1 MNFGDV
7 LLARLPFPDGGG
19 FKLRPVLVIHE
30 HGDGDLLVVPVTTH
44 DPRGVGDTP
53 IALWQEAGLRVKMVP
68 ATRIGEAR
76 ILPRFGGWHHFPAG
90 SGPFCAFSYCW
101 RNAPADTSPSELG

>member
-7 LLARLPFPDGGG
+7 LLVRLPFPDGGG

-53 IALWQEAGLRVKMVP
+53 ILLWQEAGLRLQSTARMCKFATIAKGVVVKQ
-68 ATRIGEAR
+68 
-76 ILPRFGGWHHFPAG
+76 LG
-90 SGPFCAFSYCW
+90 SLAVTD
-101 RNAPADTSPSELG
+101 ADRT

>member
-1 MNFGDV
+1 VNFGDV

-44 DPRGVGDTP
+44 DPRGVGDPP
-53 IALWQEAGLRVKMVP
+53 IVLWQGAGLRLESTARMCKFATIAKGVVVKQLGSLAVTD
-68 ATRIGEAR
+68 ADRTQQSLRSFLIR
-76 ILPRFGGWHHFPAG
+76 LCPAG
-90 SGPFCAFSYCW
+90 
-101 RNAPADTSPSELG
+101 

>member
-1 MNFGDV
+1 MKFGDV

-19 FKLRPVLVIHE
+19 FKLRPVLVVHE

-53 IALWQEAGLRVKMVP
+53 ISLWQEAGLRLES
-68 ATRIGEAR
+68 IAR
-76 ILPRFGGWHHFPAG
+76 MCKFAVEPRDV
-90 SGPFCAFSYCW
+90 
-101 RNAPADTSPSELG
+101 ADSR

>member
-1 MNFGDV
+1 VPGVNFGDV
-7 LLARLPFPDGGG
+7 LLVRLPFPDGGG

-53 IALWQEAGLRVKMVP
+53 ILLWQEAGLRLQSTARMCKFATIAKGVVVKQ
-68 ATRIGEAR
+68 
-76 ILPRFGGWHHFPAG
+76 LG
-90 SGPFCAFSYCW
+90 SLAVTD
-101 RNAPADTSPSELG
+101 ADRT